1 MREEHAAST
10 PAAASERSQGDGP
23 TSEIQLHLY
32 ARDFRKLL
40 SAERA
45 KSQQLEAA
53 NRQLERYAHDF
64 HAAFLREQARCHELE
79 RAHHGTLLRLLRAA
93 RFKDDETASH
103 LRRIQSLC
111 HLMAQQLGWGAAQ
124 SQHLADASPMHDI
137 GKIGVPDAILQKPG
151 ALTAEEW
158 RIMRR
163 HPSYGALLLQGSGS
177 ALLELARE
185 IALCHHE
192 RWDGTG
198 YPRGLKEEAIPIGA
212 RILAVADTYDALRC
226 RRAYKPAFNHD
237 RACDVILNGDG
248 RTMPSHFDP
257 AMLAAF
263 RDLAAKFEEV
273 HASQYP

>member
-1 MREEHAAST
+1 MREERTGTGAGASG
-10 PAAASERSQGDGP
+10 EP
-23 TSEIQLHLY
+23 TQVQANTAELQLHLY

-40 SAERA
+40 SAERS

-64 HAAFLREQARCHELE
+64 HEAFLREQARCRDLE

-111 HLMAQQLGWGAAQ
+111 HLMALHLGWSAAQ
-124 SQHLADASPMHDI
+124 AQHLADASPMHDI

-192 RWDGTG
+192 RCDGTG
-198 YPRGLKEEAIPIGA
+198 YPRGLKEAAIPIGA

-226 RRAYKPAFNHD
+226 RRAYKPAFSHE
-237 RACDVILNGDG
+237 RACDVIVNGDG
-248 RTMPSHFDP
+248 RTMPQHFDP
-257 AMLAAF
+257 VVLAGF

-273 HASQYP
+273 HAGHYP